1 MDDLLNRETRNTN
14 YTSVISAQREFFQS
28 GATKSYHFRIKQLD
42 KLYKVISENEKLIL
56 DSVKKDLN
64 KSIFEGF
71 FGDVALILHEISFV
85 KKHLSKWMKP
95 EAVRTPITHFGS
107 SCKIYQEP
115 YGVNLIIS
123 PWNYPFQLTFIPLI
137 GAIAGGNTAVIKPS
151 ELSPNSSA
159 LITKLINE
167 NFSSEHVICIE
178 GGIEV
183 SNVLLNEQFD
193 HIFFTGS
200 VPVGK
205 IIMDAAS
212 KNLTPVTLELGGKSP
227 TIVDSSANIKLAARR
242 IAWGKFF
249 NAGQS
254 CVAPD
259 YLYVHKSVEDEFLS
273 NLKDEILKLY
283 TNNALNYSDYAHI
296 INIKHF
302 SRLKSLLTGATV
314 FLGGRTDENTLAFEP
329 TILTN
334 VSNDHPVMMEEI
346 FGPILPVIS
355 FASIDEVIAEI
366 NKRPKPLALYLFT
379 ENKTVKEKVIEN
391 IPFGGGSIN
400 DTLFHLANPHLPF
413 GGVGSSGHGS
423 YHGIHSFKCFTHQK
437 SILSQ
442 TTKFDLSVRYHT
454 TRGAL
459 KIIRKFFK

>member
-1 MDDLLNRETRNTN
+1 MEDLLNVEIKQSD
-14 YTSVISAQREFFQS
+14 YSSEISAQRKFFQS
-28 GATKSYHFRIKQLD
+28 GATKSYQFRIRQLD

-56 DSVKKDLN
+56 EAVKKDLN
-64 KSIFEGF
+64 KSVFEGF

-107 SCKIYQEP
+107 SCKIFHEP

-123 PWNYPFQLTFIPLI
+123 PWNYPFQLSFIPLI
-137 GAIAGGNTAVIKPS
+137 GAIAGGNTAVVKPS

-159 LITKLINE
+159 LIARLIKETFSNE
-167 NFSSEHVICIE
+167 YVICIE

-183 SNVLLNEQFD
+183 SNALLNKQFD

-205 IIMDAAS
+205 IVMEAAS

-227 TIVDSSANIKLAARR
+227 TIIDSSANIKLAARR
-242 IAWGKFF
+242 VAWGKFF
-249 NAGQS
+249 NAGQT

-259 YLYVHKSVEDEFLS
+259 YLYVHKSIENEFLS
-273 NLKDEILKLY
+273 TLKDEIIKLY
-283 TNNALNYSDYAHI
+283 TNNALNFSDYAHI
-296 INIKHF
+296 INVRHF
-302 SRLKSLLTGATV
+302 SRLKSLLNGPSV
-314 FLGGRTDENTLAFEP
+314 YFGGRTDENTLAFEP

-334 VSNDHPVMMEEI
+334 VSKDHPVMKEEI
-346 FGPILPVIS
+346 FGPILPVLS
-355 FASIDEVIAEI
+355 FDSIEEVIAEI
-366 NKRPKPLALYLFT
+366 NKNPKPLALYLFT
-379 ENKTVKEKVIEN
+379 ENKSVKEKIIKN

-400 DTLFHLANPHLPF
+400 DTLFHLATPHLPF

-423 YHGIHSFKCFTHQK
+423 YHGIHSFKCFTHEK
-437 SILSQ
+437 SVLSQ

-459 KIIRKFFK
+459 NIIRMLFK